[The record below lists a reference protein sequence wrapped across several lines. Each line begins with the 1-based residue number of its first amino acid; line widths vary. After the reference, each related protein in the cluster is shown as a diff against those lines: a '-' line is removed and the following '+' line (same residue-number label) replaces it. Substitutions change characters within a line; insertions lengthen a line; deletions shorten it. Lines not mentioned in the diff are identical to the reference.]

1 MDLATPRGADI
12 AQQIVC
18 SAENSSLDWRAQYG
32 YLEDIGDGRGYT
44 GGLVGF
50 CSGTG
55 DMLDVVERYAV
66 AAPDAVLARFVPALR
81 AVNGTD
87 SHEGLGQQFE
97 RAWREAAAEPAFRA
111 AQDAVVEQQYRGP
124 AVVAARE
131 DGLRGLGQFAY
142 YDALVMHGPG
152 DDPDSFGGIRAA
164 VLRRH
169 RPPSGGGDEA
179 DFLAAFLDERRRVMR
194 REAAHADTSRIDT
207 AQRRWLAAGNFDLEP
222 PLGWEVY
229 GDHYEIPAADAPE
242 FSAHAPA
249 ADAEPRGGLLGRFV
263 RRLGRAI
270 R

>member
-1 MDLATPRGADI
+1 M
-12 AQQIVC
+12 
-18 SAENSSLDWRAQYG
+18 
-32 YLEDIGDGRGYT
+32 
-44 GGLVGF
+44 GF

-66 AAPDAVLARFVPALR
+66 AAPTRCWRASSPRA

-124 AVVAARE
+124 AVIAARE
-131 DGLRGLGQFAY
+131 DGLRGMGQFAY

-179 DFLAAFLDERRRVMR
+179 DFLAAFLDERRRVSAGR
-194 REAAHADTSRIDT
+194 RP
-207 AQRRWLAAGNFDLEP
+207 RRHQSHRHRSAPLAR
-222 PLGWEVY
+222 
-229 GDHYEIPAADAPE
+229 
-242 FSAHAPA
+242 
-249 ADAEPRGGLLGRFV
+249 RGQLRS
-263 RRLGRAI
+263 
-270 R
+270 